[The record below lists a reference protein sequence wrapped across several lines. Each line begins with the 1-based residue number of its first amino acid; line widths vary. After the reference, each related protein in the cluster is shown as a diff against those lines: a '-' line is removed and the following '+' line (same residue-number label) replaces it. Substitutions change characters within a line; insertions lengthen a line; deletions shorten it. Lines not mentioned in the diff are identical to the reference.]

1 MHSSGRLSG
10 CFLVLL
16 VLVLPG
22 CGRYANDSPGR
33 PLDAPAFHEV
43 SAGETLYSISWQY
56 GYDYKRV
63 ANWNGIDSP
72 YTIYP
77 GQRIRLRANAAPAR
91 PREPQG
97 NTRVITVRPSQ
108 TVGERPSAS
117 SSTPQW
123 RWPTEGAVVK
133 TFKENARG
141 KKGIEIAGRSGQ
153 PIYAAAPGRIVYSGN
168 GLKGYGN
175 LVIIKHDEHY
185 LSAYA
190 YNSRLL
196 VGENDTVQRGQQIA
210 EMGSGTNGAAL
221 HFEIRRTG
229 RSVDPL
235 RFLPKQ

>member
-1 MHSSGRLSG
+1 MHKTGRIIG
-10 CFLVLL
+10 CFIAFLFLL
-16 VLVLPG
+16 PA
-22 CGRYANDSPGR
+22 CGRYANDAPTLALDTPEFHKVSP
-33 PLDAPAFHEV
+33 
-43 SAGETLYSISWQY
+43 GETLYSISWQY

-77 GQRIRLRANAAPAR
+77 GQRIRLTAGAAPAR

-97 NTRVITVRPSQ
+97 TARVSKVRPPKPAQSP
-108 TVGERPSAS
+108 RAS
-117 SSTPQW
+117 STTLQW
-123 RWPTEGAVVK
+123 GWPTEGAVVK
-133 TFKENARG
+133 TFHENARG

-153 PIYAAAPGRIVYSGN
+153 PVKAAAPGRIVYSGN

-196 VGENDTVQRGQQIA
+196 VGENDAVQRGQEIA
-210 EMGSGTNGAAL
+210 KMGSGADGAAL
-221 HFEIRRTG
+221 HFEIRHTG